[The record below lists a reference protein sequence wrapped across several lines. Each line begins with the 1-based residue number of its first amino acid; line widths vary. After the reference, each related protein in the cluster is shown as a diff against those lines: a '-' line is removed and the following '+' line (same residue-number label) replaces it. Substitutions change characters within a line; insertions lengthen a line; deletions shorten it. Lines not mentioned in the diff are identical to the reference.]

1 MQIQCPIEI
10 GGKTSASQAV
20 RLHLLILGETN
31 KQFHEV
37 CGITLFK
44 HEDFFSLKT
53 DWLIIASDSL
63 WWGIWKGF
71 SSVQDD

>member
-53 DWLIIASDSL
+53 D
-63 WWGIWKGF
+63 
-71 SSVQDD
+71 